1 MQDHVTSMK
10 NPLTRTGRQ
19 TTEFVASCYYTPS
32 ETVRRLFYAVVRAGH
47 VRAAYNYRVQR
58 EHLPGHDLLLCLEG
72 GGYVL
77 TQNRRFRVRPGELA
91 WISGYQPHAHWSDPE
106 QPWELYWIRL
116 DGRQVQETVNV
127 LSVERLPVFSRVD
140 FPRLRTEFERILTTL
155 RDRPGALEA
164 IINAAVA
171 EILAV
176 LFENRQVEVAS
187 SLEGSR
193 PRDPGSPTLQNSLM
207 KLTLYP
213 DRPWRVEELAKLCG
227 LSEPQF
233 YRRFRQVTGSS
244 PIDWLRRER
253 ISHARRRLVES
264 DDPIKQI
271 AEQVGYNDA
280 FYFSRDFKRY
290 TGVSPSEYRRTQPGE
305 RSQEPGAQ

>member
-1 MQDHVTSMK
+1 M
-10 NPLTRTGRQ
+10 PIG
-19 TTEFVASCYYTPS
+19 ATPS
-32 ETVRRLFYAVVRAGH
+32 G
-47 VRAAYNYRVQR
+47 
-58 EHLPGHDLLLCLEG
+58 PGSCIG
-72 GGYVL
+72 
-77 TQNRRFRVRPGELA
+77 
-91 WISGYQPHAHWSDPE
+91 SGS
-106 QPWELYWIRL
+106 

-127 LSVERLPVFSRVD
+127 LSVQRLPVFTRVD

-155 RDRPGALEA
+155 QNRPGGLEA

-187 SLEGSR
+187 SLSNGRSL
-193 PRDPGSPTLQNSLM
+193 SPTLQNSLTKM
-207 KLTLYP
+207 TLYP
-213 DRPWRVEELAKLCG
+213 DRTWRVEELAKLCG

-271 AEQVGYNDA
+271 AEQVGYNDP

-290 TGVSPSEYRRTQPGE
+290 TGMSPSEYRRTQPGE
-305 RSQEPGAQ
+305 RA

>member
-1 MQDHVTSMK
+1 MK

-19 TTEFVASCYYTPS
+19 TNEFVASFYYTLS

-47 VRAAYNYRVQR
+47 VRAAYNYRVER
-58 EHLPGHDLLLCLEG
+58 EHLPGHDLLLCLDG

-77 TQNRRFRVRPGELA
+77 AQNRRFRVRAGELA
-91 WISGYQPHAHWSDPE
+91 WISGYQPHAHWSDAE
-106 QPWELYWIRL
+106 RPWELYWVRL
-116 DGRQVQETVNV
+116 DGRHVQETVNV
-127 LSVERLPVFSRVD
+127 LSVQRLPVFTRVD

-155 RDRPGALEA
+155 QNRPGGLEA

-187 SLEGSR
+187 SLSNGRSL
-193 PRDPGSPTLQNSLM
+193 SPTLQNSLTKM
-207 KLTLYP
+207 TLYP
-213 DRPWRVEELAKLCG
+213 DRTWRVEELAKLCG

-271 AEQVGYNDA
+271 AEQVGYNDP

-290 TGVSPSEYRRTQPGE
+290 TGMSPSEYRRTQPGE
-305 RSQEPGAQ
+305 RA